1 MTHAGGATEQRHDNV
16 HRAESSS
23 SGSTEAC
30 EDRAEGVGDISLLTI
45 RHKIMRTFCKIA
57 ALLLFAV
64 SMAGC
69 AGTASMSQD
78 SVYREQIGT
87 TTRQNVD
94 NEVRRV
100 LASRYG
106 YRMDREVSTQEDI
119 RYITMWA
126 EHTPLEDERAEG
138 VTAVRTRIFVTA
150 RPKNRTTNTY
160 TARFRGECEV
170 RTEGGGPWV
179 SADMT
184 EMREEYFSDISDYL
198 ESQIAG
204 GLRTY

>member
-1 MTHAGGATEQRHDNV
+1 
-16 HRAESSS
+16 
-23 SGSTEAC
+23 
-30 EDRAEGVGDISLLTI
+30 
-45 RHKIMRTFCKIA
+45 
-57 ALLLFAV
+57 
-64 SMAGC
+64 
-69 AGTASMSQD
+69 MSQD
-78 SVYREQIGT
+78 SVYRGQIGT

-119 RYITMWA
+119 RYITMWS
-126 EHTPLEDERAEG
+126 EHTPLKDERAEG
-138 VTAVRTRIFVTA
+138 ITAVRTRIFVTA

-170 RTEGGGPWV
+170 RKQSGGSWEE
-179 SADMT
+179 ATLTD
-184 EMREEYFSDISDYL
+184 MREEYFSDISNYI

-204 GLRTY
+204 GVRTY